1 MPDDQF
7 KNRLILVVDDEERMV
22 RFIRLNLEHDGFKVI
37 EAFNG
42 TKAINQVRSNLPDLV
57 LLDIMMPD
65 MDGFEVL
72 RIIRETSNVPVI
84 MLTAKGEEDDRVRGL
99 ELGADDYVTK
109 PFSPRE
115 LVSRVRAVLRRTET
129 TGVSTHGLIEVDE
142 RLKLDFERREIW
154 VDGEL
159 VKLRPTEYRLLYHLV
174 QNAGW
179 VVTHDQI
186 LAKVW
191 GYEYRDEPHY
201 VRLYINYLRKKLEE
215 DPANPKYILTERG
228 VGYRFVDFR
237 RKDFHRK
244 PVISLT
250 HELTKKFFNLAGDRF
265 NRHQGQCPCIYAANW
280 QGGNGYC
287 KG

>member
-1 MPDDQF
+1 METRIKD
-7 KNRLILVVDDEERMV
+7 RLILVVDDEERMV
-22 RFIRLNLEHDGFKVI
+22 RFIRLNLEHDGFQVV
-37 EAFNG
+37 EANNG
-42 TKAINQVRSNLPDLV
+42 VQAIDKVRSTLPDLV
-57 LLDIMMPD
+57 LLDVMMPD

-72 RIIRETSNVPVI
+72 RIIREVNTVPVI

-115 LVSRVRAVLRRTET
+115 LVSRVRAVLRRTESAS
-129 TGVSTHGLIEVDE
+129 GIHGLIEVDD
-142 RLKLDFERREIW
+142 RLKLDFDRREIW

-179 VVTHDQI
+179 VVSHDQL

-201 VRLYINYLRKKLEE
+201 VRLYINYLRKKIEE
-215 DPANPKYILTERG
+215 DPSDPKYILTERG

-237 RKDFHRK
+237 RKK
-244 PVISLT
+244 LG
-250 HELTKKFFNLAGDRF
+250 EE
-265 NRHQGQCPCIYAANW
+265 
-280 QGGNGYC
+280 
-287 KG
+287 